1 MHGEELLKHYT
12 TVWQKYQFS
21 STVVNGIF
29 AYLNRHW
36 IKRELDEGK
45 VDVYEVYNV
54 SSSGSL
60 GPPTPHGV

>member
-54 SSSGSL
+54 SSRRAA
-60 GPPTPHGV
+60 T